1 MHCRKGHDSV
11 TLRQERQGRDIIVR
25 GGSRVRAAPMQSLV
39 SHQKKSERVGEGSL
53 GVVSTEETLCTNFRK
68 DCLSQGSL

>member
-1 MHCRKGHDSV
+1 MQCRKGHDSV

-39 SHQKKSERVGEGSL
+39 SHQKKKVKEWER
-53 GVVSTEETLCTNFRK
+53 GV
-68 DCLSQGSL
+68 

>member
-39 SHQKKSERVGEGSL
+39 SHQKKKKCKSGRGE
-53 GVVSTEETLCTNFRK
+53 FRSCA
-68 DCLSQGSL
+68 D